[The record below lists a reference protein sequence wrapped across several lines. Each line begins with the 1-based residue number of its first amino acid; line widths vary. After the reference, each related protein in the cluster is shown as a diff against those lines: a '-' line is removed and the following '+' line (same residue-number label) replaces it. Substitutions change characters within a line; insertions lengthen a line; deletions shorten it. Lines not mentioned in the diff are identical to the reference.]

1 MRRYQI
7 VFLLL
12 SIFATPV
19 QADVIYTPTMG
30 AVCRDYSKPQF
41 GHWVCPGPGGYA
53 VGFSD
58 EGNMAGVAIGLR
70 SSAPYKLKN
79 VSQFRGAKK
88 VFGDK
93 LEWHVVNGMPKSAVL
108 RVWKLTDSGE
118 ADSEREVQQLE
129 VYAIDGGKPCLFS
142 TVDAAQPGAN
152 AKAAAFA
159 EEATHARCV
168 NQ

>member
-1 MRRYQI
+1 MRRYYV

-30 AVCRDYSKPQF
+30 ASCRDYSKPQF

-93 LEWHVVNGMPKSAVL
+93 LEWHVVNGLPKSAVL
-108 RVWKLTDSGE
+108 RVWKRADSGE

-159 EEATHARCV
+159 EQATHARCV

>member
-30 AVCRDYSKPQF
+30 ASCRDYSKPQF